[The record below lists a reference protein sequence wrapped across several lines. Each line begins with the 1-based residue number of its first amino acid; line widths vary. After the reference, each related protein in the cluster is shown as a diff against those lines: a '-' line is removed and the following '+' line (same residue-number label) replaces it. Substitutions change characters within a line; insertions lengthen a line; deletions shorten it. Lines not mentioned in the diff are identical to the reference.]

1 MEPPKRALRVGFG
14 LVNSAA
20 ITINLFRSASGN
32 PSNASLTCSLTFCIV
47 LPSSYGP
54 PRSICHYAIFWTLLR
69 KCRWLILIPLADFTP
84 LRLKHLWFP
93 FGQCWQRRPLRGNK
107 CEQFFSTEDDWH
119 HACLE
124 ETHKLLQITLKEVKE
139 DGCPVRVSLHGGTP
153 PFCIVLLLCQLPT
166 IWLHKAA
173 AKTIESLAGIT
184 AQPLC
189 QQNLTK
195 TETSSTIRNHELEGA
210 HETKHFLQC
219 KLCIWNTQGVLPIF
233 RRLLRTMLA
242 NSFR

>member
-1 MEPPKRALRVGFG
+1 
-14 LVNSAA
+14 
-20 ITINLFRSASGN
+20 
-32 PSNASLTCSLTFCIV
+32 
-47 LPSSYGP
+47 
-54 PRSICHYAIFWTLLR
+54 
-69 KCRWLILIPLADFTP
+69 
-84 LRLKHLWFP
+84 
-93 FGQCWQRRPLRGNK
+93 LRGNK
-107 CEQFFSTEDDWH
+107 CKQFFSTEEDWH

-153 PFCIVLLLCQLPT
+153 PFCIVLLLRQLPT

-173 AKTIESLAGIT
+173 AKTIESSCIT

-210 HETKHFLQC
+210 HETKHSPVQTVHLEHPRCFANIPAVASHNACQWFPLGHVNGSPFSLGYDAYARHLDNARNRRVC
-219 KLCIWNTQGVLPIF
+219 RNHHKRIF
-233 RRLLRTMLA
+233 MQNDLATNLLSLVATPL
-242 NSFR
+242 